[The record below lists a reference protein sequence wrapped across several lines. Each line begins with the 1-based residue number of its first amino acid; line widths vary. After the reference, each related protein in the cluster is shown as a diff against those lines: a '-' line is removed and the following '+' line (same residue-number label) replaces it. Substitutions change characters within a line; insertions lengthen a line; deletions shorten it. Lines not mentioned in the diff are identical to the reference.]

1 MTIYA
6 IVNNILS
13 QEQSSGQDKAIWSVI
28 SPSAILQG
36 GNPYFVADFADR
48 IESRASLALRIGKLG
63 KSIASR
69 FAYRYVDAIAPCSIM
84 LAPALLKKL
93 REEGMPWSQALSYDR
108 SIAIGKFIEYPF
120 ADIPNAKFNILL
132 KDGESTREF
141 EWDASTMVRPSAE
154 DTINQVSRDN
164 TLKTGDILIVGISAT
179 GPEMSPGQRMSLNLG
194 QKTLLGF
201 NIR

>member
-6 IVNNILS
+6 IVNNILG
-13 QEQSSGQDKAIWSVI
+13 EERCSGYDKAIWCVI

-48 IESRASLALRIGKLG
+48 IESRPALALRIGKLG

-84 LAPALLKKL
+84 LAPDLLKNLK
-93 REEGMPWSQALSYDR
+93 EEGLPWSQALSYDR

-120 ADIPNAKFNILL
+120 SGIPNAKFKIQL
-132 KDGESTREF
+132 KEEESIKEF
-141 EWDASTMVRPSAE
+141 EWSASKISPLAE
-154 DTINQVSRDN
+154 DTINQISRDN

-179 GPEMSPGQRMSLNLG
+179 GPEMRPGQRMSLYLD
-194 QKTLLGF
+194 QKTMLSF